1 MEETV
6 ERLESDVI
14 MIVSLRVEQVM
25 DITAT

>member
-6 ERLESDVI
+6 ERLGSDVI